1 MFRNLTA
8 HRGEMTRTLSGRP
21 THHRRMRFFD
31 SWWEHFPTVARLAP
45 VFVAVLAIVLQHRM
59 DYYWE

>member
-1 MFRNLTA
+1 
-8 HRGEMTRTLSGRP
+8 
-21 THHRRMRFFD
+21 MRFFD

-45 VFVAVLAIVLQHRM
+45 VFVAVLALVLQHRM